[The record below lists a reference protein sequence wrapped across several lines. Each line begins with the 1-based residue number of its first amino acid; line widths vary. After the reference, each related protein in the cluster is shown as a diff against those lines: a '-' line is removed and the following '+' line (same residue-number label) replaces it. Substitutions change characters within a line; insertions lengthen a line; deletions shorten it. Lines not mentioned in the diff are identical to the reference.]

1 MGLNSGQLLKS
12 FLLFK
17 RDYLASKMP
26 NIDPDA
32 ISIVKPNFA
41 RQTSVSTLEKLKDMI
56 EDSQNNDDLEL
67 FKSLLLEVGEHD
79 LEKFKSG
86 GHTLLQK
93 ACWCRK
99 TNLVQAL
106 LDSGMTVN
114 GLADDSKMTPVL
126 ISASLGDASTI
137 GKYLFYYF
145 FASISLTG
153 GSIKVCK

>member
-1 MGLNSGQLLKS
+1 
-12 FLLFK
+12 
-17 RDYLASKMP
+17 MP

-93 ACWCRK
+93 ACWRRK
-99 TNLVQAL
+99 PSLVQAL
-106 LDSGMTVN
+106 LDSGMNVN

-137 GKYLFYYF
+137 GKYLFYHF
-145 FASISLTG
+145 LHQFH
-153 GSIKVCK
+153 